1 MVLTGFSANL
11 LPVRIPDLGQ
21 FRVTFDRSPAV
32 FRYFFGICSLA
43 AEAPPKDSRTAY
55 EQYPY
60 QDRSWYKEGSN
71 QSRTPVEQFPKN
83 SRTVSEQFPKR
94 TRRTG
99 LFFRRVMKKKRAFWL
114 ISRTK
119 CMFFRSRTL
128 ERHCFL
134 LRPK

>member
-1 MVLTGFSANL
+1 LEGFSANL
-11 LPVRIPDLGQ
+11 PPGRILDLKK
-21 FRVTFDRSPAV
+21 FRVSFDRSPAV

-83 SRTVSEQFPKR
+83 SRSAAEEMVSFSEE
-94 TRRTG
+94 
-99 LFFRRVMKKKRAFWL
+99 L
-114 ISRTK
+114 
-119 CMFFRSRTL
+119 
-128 ERHCFL
+128 
-134 LRPK
+134 